1 MKIKGWIYYNSNVKD
16 KKFILIGAGAS
27 GISLSYF
34 LHKNGVSKITV
45 FERELLGS
53 GSTGKC
59 VGIVSIQLWNEI
71 DIKLARR
78 SIEIFEEIS
87 KKFPHF
93 KINKDGLI
101 SISREEKGKKY
112 LKKISEMLKDEK
124 IDYEV
129 FEDDEIKRCFPFI
142 KDYKNALV
150 LKTSSDL
157 YADPGMFLYFLYSYL
172 KKENVDFRLLR
183 EVEDFKV
190 VNKEIKGIWVRGVYY
205 PGDIFTVCGGVWTRK
220 ILEKLDITIPIL
232 PYRTQ
237 VGMLKK
243 KYNLKIPIIHDVDKK
258 IYIRKE
264 GEDKFLIGDGT
275 EHKESPLI
283 YNETPD
289 ENFVYDVLPKTAEI
303 LENFEDAE
311 YIGGWAGLC
320 DATPD
325 RHPIIGKICDFEN
338 LYVISG
344 FNGFGFMRIPAIAE
358 NFSFYLLEN
367 KMEIDLSSYFID
379 RFKEKINDF
388 EIKDGFL
395 FID

>member
-1 MKIKGWIYYNSNVKD
+1 MKD
-16 KKFILIGAGAS
+16 KKFIIIGAGAC

-34 LHKNGVSKITV
+34 LYKNGVSKITV
-45 FERELLGS
+45 FERELLGC

-59 VGIVSIQLWNEI
+59 VGIVSVQLWNEI

-87 KKFPHF
+87 KKFSGF
-93 KINKDGLI
+93 NIYRNGLI
-101 SISREEKGKKY
+101 TISKEEKGKKY
-112 LKKISEMLKDEK
+112 LKDISEMLRDEK
-124 IDYEV
+124 IDYKILY
-129 FEDDEIKRCFPFI
+129 DNEIRKCFSFI
-142 KDYKNALV
+142 KDYENALV

-157 YADPGMFLYFLYSYL
+157 YVDPGMFLYFLYSYL
-172 KKENVDFRLLR
+172 KKQNVDFRLLR

-190 VNKEIKGIWVRGVYY
+190 INKEIKGVWVKGVYY
-205 PGDIFTVCGGVWTRK
+205 PGEVFIVCGGVWTRK
-220 ILEKLDITIPIL
+220 IFEKLGITIPIL

-237 VGMLKK
+237 VGILRKK
-243 KYNLKIPIIHDVDKK
+243 ESLKIPIIHDLDRK
-258 IYIRKE
+258 IYMRNE
-264 GEDKFLIGDGT
+264 GDDKFLVGNGT

-283 YNETPD
+283 YNEIPD
-289 ENFVYDVLPKTAEI
+289 EHFVYEVLPKTIEL
-303 LENFEDAE
+303 LEDFEDAE

-325 RHPIIGKICDFEN
+325 RHPIIGKIPDFEN

-367 KMEIDLSSYFID
+367 RMEIDLSPYFID
-379 RFKEKINDF
+379 RFKEKINYF

-395 FID
+395 FND

>member
-1 MKIKGWIYYNSNVKD
+1 MYYNSNMKD
-16 KKFILIGAGAS
+16 KKFIIIGAGVC

-34 LHKNGVSKITV
+34 LYKNGVSKITV
-45 FERELLGS
+45 FEKELLGS

-59 VGIVSIQLWNEI
+59 VGIASIQLWNET

-93 KINKDGLI
+93 KINKNGLI
-101 SISREEKGKKY
+101 TISRKEKGKKY
-112 LKKISEMLKDEK
+112 LIKISEMLKNEK
-124 IDYEV
+124 INYKIM
-129 FEDDEIKRCFPFI
+129 EDEEIKKRFPFI

-150 LKTSSDL
+150 LETSLDL

-190 VNKEIKGIWVRGVYY
+190 INKEIKGVWVRGVYY
-205 PGDIFTVCGGVWTRK
+205 PGDIFIICGGVWTRS

-237 VGMLKK
+237 VGILRK
-243 KYNLKIPIIHDVDKK
+243 KYNFKVPIIHDVEKK
-258 IYIRKE
+258 IYIRNE
-264 GEDKFLIGDGT
+264 GEDKFLVGDGT
-275 EHKESPLI
+275 EHKESPLV
-283 YNETPD
+283 YNEIPD
-289 ENFVYDVLPKTAEI
+289 ENFVYEILPKITEV

-325 RHPIIGKICDFEN
+325 RHPIIGKIYDFEN

-344 FNGFGFMRIPAIAE
+344 FNGFGFMRIPAITE

-367 KMEIDLSSYFID
+367 KMEIDLSFYFID
-379 RFKEKINDF
+379 RFKEKINYF

-395 FID
+395 FTD